1 MAKAEKK
8 ARALRLREHC
18 TLCEKGKIAEG
29 TANLIGNFTWIACPC
44 CDGNWKNCRTCQER
58 GD

>member
-1 MAKAEKK
+1 MTNEELIEFIKSEIY
-8 ARALRLREHC
+8 C